1 MIITVPRILRRS
13 HIAFML
19 IEGGLNTDPIPTS
32 SSVTDFGVSTGSVA
46 VELRQIPNEPI
57 RFMADPAQKSRTE
70 DALIAWTWMTF
81 IEQNGTNPYV
91 LLRLPMTKDYFWDD
105 LQVKTGGSYLR
116 RIPNTGHHI
125 QGYQGSLQSFYL
137 SISDKQILPSFKWTR
152 IINETHG
159 QILGIVDFSV
169 GQPKPINVTAYQARS
184 VTGTK

>member
-91 LLRLPMTKDYFWDD
+91 LLRLPMTKTQNSTSITYSYTAPVPPSGYWDGMFIQITFPGHENTTLD
-105 LQVKTGGSYLR
+105 LTTETL
-116 RIPNTGHHI
+116 ILPNTFPADTCTGDACY
-125 QGYQGSLQSFYL
+125 G
-137 SISDKQILPSFKWTR
+137 IL
-152 IINETHG
+152 
-159 QILGIVDFSV
+159 V
-169 GQPKPINVTAYQARS
+169 
-184 VTGTK
+184 

>member
-1 MIITVPRILRRS
+1 MDTAEQLLKQEGFPVPNNFV
-13 HIAFML
+13 IA
-19 IEGGLNTDPIPTS
+19 
-32 SSVTDFGVSTGSVA
+32 
-46 VELRQIPNEPI
+46 
-57 RFMADPAQKSRTE
+57 
-70 DALIAWTWMTF
+70 
-81 IEQNGTNPYV
+81 
-91 LLRLPMTKDYFWDD
+91 
-105 LQVKTGGSYLR
+105 GGSKR
-116 RIPNTGHHI
+116 GWTSKRIPNTGHHI